1 MEQYD
6 VLVIGGGPGGY
17 SLGIAAARQG
27 MKVAL
32 FEKEHLGGTCL
43 NVGCIPTK
51 YLVDK
56 ANAMEKVRA
65 LVKEDIFRDAGTFSF
80 RRIQK
85 GKSQVTGKLVGGV
98 KYLLKK
104 AGVEIVEGQAVLK
117 EDRVVACGGREY
129 QGRYVV
135 IATGSEPMMIP
146 LPGREYCI
154 DSTGALN
161 LDRLPR
167 SMVVMGGGVIG
178 LELACAFAAYGTEV
192 TVVEMLPE
200 IMPHEQPEAVRIL
213 VKDLENRGIALKTGG
228 KMLRIEKNGTLLR
241 AVYELDG
248 REQYTDC
255 EQVLMAAGRKTNLT
269 GIDAQALGLALD
281 KKRCIVVDDRQRT
294 NLPGVY
300 AIGDVVGG
308 YQLAHAA
315 YAEGEAALA
324 DMLGQDR
331 PYGAVPVPVCTYT
344 IPCFASVGL
353 TTQGAKDA
361 GYNPV
366 LGGFD
371 YGANGMA
378 LAEGAAGAVFV
389 VADRATGRTLGVT
402 IVGENAS
409 EMIAMAASAVARR
422 PDHPAMGGNGGGASI
437 PVRDGARSGAG
448 RLWGV
453 GAQRIRRSGSCCRIC

>member
-17 SLGIAAARQG
+17 SLGIAAAKKG
-27 MKVAL
+27 LSVAL

-56 ANAMEKVRA
+56 ANAREKVRA
-65 LVKEDIFRDAGTFSF
+65 LVKKDIFRDAGSFSF
-80 RRIQK
+80 KQIQK
-85 GKSQVTGKLVGGV
+85 GKSEVTGKLVNGV
-98 KYLLKK
+98 KFLLKK
-104 AGVEIVEGQAVLK
+104 VGATVIEGEAVLK
-117 EDRVVACGGREY
+117 KDRVVVCNGTEY
-129 QGRYVV
+129 QGKHVV
-135 IATGSEPMMIP
+135 IATGSVPMMIP
-146 LPGREYCI
+146 VPGHEYCI

-161 LDRLPR
+161 LPSLPR

-192 TVVEMLPE
+192 TVVEMMPE
-200 IMPHEQPEAVRIL
+200 LMPREQKEAVRIL
-213 VKDLENRGIALKTGG
+213 VNDLKKQGISLKTGA
-228 KMLRIEKNGTLLR
+228 KMLRIEKNGGLLR
-241 AVYELDG
+241 AVYEVDG
-248 REQYTDC
+248 GEQSTDC

-269 GIDAQALGLALD
+269 GIDAKALGLRLD
-281 KKRCIVVDDRQRT
+281 EKKCIVVDDHQRT

-324 DMLGQDR
+324 DILGEDK
-331 PYGAVPVPVCTYT
+331 PYGTMPVPVCTYT

-353 TTQGAKDA
+353 TTEAKAA
-361 GYNPV
+361 GYEPV
-366 LGGFD
+366 LGSFD

-378 LAEGAAGAVFV
+378 LAEGASGAVFV
-389 VADRATGRTLGVT
+389 VADRETTRTLGVT
-402 IVGENAS
+402 IVGENSS
-409 EMIAMAASAVARR
+409 EMIAMAASAVA
-422 PDHPAMGGNGGGASI
+422 DGLTAEQWEKMIVAHPSLCEM
-437 PVRDGARSGAG
+437 VREAALDAFGRSVHKG
-448 RLWGV
+448 
-453 GAQRIRRSGSCCRIC
+453 

>member
-32 FEKEHLGGTCL
+32 VEKEHLGGTCL

-98 KYLLKK
+98 KYLLKM

-228 KMLRIEKNGTLLR
+228 KMLRIEKKGTLLR

-366 LGGFD
+366 LGSFD

-409 EMIAMAASAVARR
+409 EMIAMAASAVADGLTTRQWEEMVVA
-422 PDHPAMGGNGGGASI
+422 HPSLCEMVREAALDAFGAS
-437 PVRDGARSGAG
+437 VHKG
-448 RLWGV
+448 
-453 GAQRIRRSGSCCRIC
+453 

>member
-17 SLGIAAARQG
+17 SLGIAAAKKG

-65 LVKEDIFRDAGTFSF
+65 LVKKDIFRDAGSFSF
-80 RRIQK
+80 KKIQQGK
-85 GKSQVTGKLVGGV
+85 GEVTAKLVNGV
-98 KYLLKK
+98 QFLLKK
-104 AGVEIVEGQAVLK
+104 AGAEIVRGEAVLK
-117 EDRVVACGGREY
+117 KDRIVSCNGKDY
-129 QGRYVV
+129 QGKYVV
-135 IATGSEPMMIP
+135 IATGSVPMMIP
-146 LPGREYCI
+146 IPGHEYCI

-161 LDRLPR
+161 LSSLPR

-192 TVVEMLPE
+192 TVVEMMPE
-200 IMPHEQPEAVRIL
+200 LMPREQKEAVRIV
-213 VKDLENRGIALKTGG
+213 VKAMEKLGIRLLTGAR
-228 KMLRIEKNGTLLR
+228 MLRVEKNAAGLR
-241 AVYELDG
+241 AVYEADG
-248 REQYTDC
+248 KEAATDC
-255 EQVLMAAGRKTNLT
+255 QQVLMAAGRKTNLS
-269 GIDAQALGLALD
+269 GIDAEALGLELD
-281 KKRCIVVDDRQRT
+281 KKKCIVVDSRQRT
-294 NLPGVY
+294 SVPGVY

-324 DMLGQDR
+324 DILGEDR
-331 PYGAVPVPVCTYT
+331 PMGAMPVPVCTYT

-353 TTQGAKDA
+353 TTEGAKEA
-361 GYNPV
+361 GYEPV
-366 LGGFD
+366 LGSFG
-371 YGANGMA
+371 YEANGMA
-378 LAEGAAGAVFV
+378 LAEGASGAVFAV
-389 VADRATGRTLGVT
+389 MDKISGKTLGMT

-409 EMIAMAASAVARR
+409 EMIAFAASAVADGTTADQWERMIVA
-422 PDHPAMGGNGGGASI
+422 HPSLCEM
-437 PVRDGARSGAG
+437 VREAALDAFGRSVHKG
-448 RLWGV
+448 
-453 GAQRIRRSGSCCRIC
+453 

>member
-17 SLGIAAARQG
+17 SLGIAAARKG
-27 MKVAL
+27 MRVAL

-65 LVKEDIFRDAGTFSF
+65 LVRKDIFRDAGSFSF
-80 RRIQK
+80 KQIQK
-85 GKSQVTGKLVGGV
+85 GKSEVTGKLVNGV
-98 KYLLKK
+98 KFLLKK
-104 AGVEIVEGQAVLK
+104 AGATVIEGEAVLK
-117 EDRVVACGGREY
+117 PDRVVACNGREY

-135 IATGSEPMMIP
+135 IATGSVPMMIP
-146 LPGREYCI
+146 VPGHEYCI

-161 LDRLPR
+161 LPSLPR

-192 TVVEMLPE
+192 TVVEMMPE
-200 IMPHEQPEAVRIL
+200 LMPREQKEAVRIL
-213 VKDLENRGIALKTGG
+213 VNDLKKQGIALKTGA
-228 KMLRIEKNGTLLR
+228 KMLRIEKNGGLLR
-241 AVYELDG
+241 AVYEMDG
-248 REQYTDC
+248 KEQFTDC
-255 EQVLMAAGRKTNLT
+255 EQVLMAAGRKTNLA
-269 GIDAQALGLALD
+269 GIDAGALGLRMD
-281 KKRCIVVDDRQRT
+281 EKKCVVVDDHQRT

-324 DMLGQDR
+324 DMLGEDR
-331 PYGAVPVPVCTYT
+331 PYGTVPVPVCTYT
-344 IPCFASVGL
+344 IPCFAAVGL
-353 TTQGAKDA
+353 TTESAKAA
-361 GYNPV
+361 GYEPV
-366 LGGFD
+366 LGSFD

-378 LAEGAAGAVFV
+378 LAEGASGAVFV
-389 VADRATGRTLGVT
+389 VADRETTRTLGVT
-402 IVGENAS
+402 IVGENSS
-409 EMIAMAASAVARR
+409 EMIAMAASAVA
-422 PDHPAMGGNGGGASI
+422 DGLTAEQWEKMIVAHPSLCEM
-437 PVRDGARSGAG
+437 VREAALDAFGRSVHKG
-448 RLWGV
+448 
-453 GAQRIRRSGSCCRIC
+453 